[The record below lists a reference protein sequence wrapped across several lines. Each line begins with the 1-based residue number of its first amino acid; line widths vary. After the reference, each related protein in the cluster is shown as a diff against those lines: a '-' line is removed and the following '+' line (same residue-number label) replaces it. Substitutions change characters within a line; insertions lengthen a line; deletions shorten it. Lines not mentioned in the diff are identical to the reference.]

1 MTSPFIIS
9 DRFEIKDRKVFVV
22 SVPKGTVYTNI
33 LTDDLYAK
41 TRDSWPIFTK
51 GYQEGVHSV
60 TGKKAIY
67 GVGYDVFTAPIQPK
81 GELTLTA
88 IEDCEWWCVYNFA
101 RHIEK
106 WDPSSFTL
114 QPGESTDVTLS
125 GDGYIMLC
133 AGKINVNGTSIV
145 GPTTV
150 TFTGHRHIVADELAI
165 AVVLKDKLA

>member
-22 SVPKGTVYTNI
+22 SVPKGTVYTNV
-33 LTDDLYAK
+33 LTADLYAQ
-41 TRDSWPIFTK
+41 TRDSWPLFTR
-51 GYQEGVHSV
+51 GFQEGVHSV

-88 IEDCEWWCVYNFA
+88 IEECEWWCVYNFA

-106 WDPSSFTL
+106 WEASSFTL
-114 QPGESTDVTLS
+114 NPGVSTDITLA
-125 GDGYIMLC
+125 GDGYILLC
-133 AGKINVNGTSIV
+133 AGKITVDGASVV

-150 TFTGHRHIVADELAI
+150 TFTGTRHIIADELAI
-165 AVVLKDKLA
+165 AFVFKDKLS